1 MGRNRVIM
9 SNCRHEE
16 EVAGEMDMSMGGSG
30 LGSANGV
37 SERARQSVRAGQR
50 SSERISIV
58 DSTDVN
64 VLTIDVQAA
73 IALQA
78 AIQAAI
84 VLIVRLS
91 FADDIERA
99 DQFSEELFQFASID
113 QVNEQEILI
122 KDSHNVNVGALDLD
136 LVITIQLLIQVLAA
150 LALTLDIL

>member
-1 MGRNRVIM
+1 MGRNRVIF
-9 SNCRHEE
+9 SDCAGTE
-16 EVAGEMDMSMGGSG
+16 EVAGEIDMGGSG
-30 LGSANGV
+30 IGNANGV
-37 SERARQSVRAGQR
+37 SQRARQSVQAGQR
-50 SSERISIV
+50 STEKISIV

-73 IALQA
+73 LALQA

-84 VLIVRLS
+84 VLIIRLS
-91 FADDIERA
+91 FADDIEQA
-99 DQFSEELFQFASID
+99 DRFSEELFQFTSID

-150 LALTLDIL
+150 LALSLDIL

>member
-1 MGRNRVIM
+1 
-9 SNCRHEE
+9 
-16 EVAGEMDMSMGGSG
+16 MGGSG
-30 LGSANGV
+30 IGNANGV
-37 SERARQSVRAGQR
+37 SQRARQSVQAGQR
-50 SSERISIV
+50 STEKISIV

-73 IALQA
+73 LALQA

-84 VLIVRLS
+84 VLIIRLS
-91 FADDIERA
+91 FADDIEQA
-99 DQFSEELFQFASID
+99 DRFSEELFQFTSID

-150 LALTLDIL
+150 LALSLDIL

>member
-1 MGRNRVIM
+1 MGRNRVIF
-9 SNCRHEE
+9 SDCAGTE
-16 EVAGEMDMSMGGSG
+16 EVAGEMDMGGSG
-30 LGSANGV
+30 IGNANGV
-37 SERARQSVRAGQR
+37 SQRARQSVQAGQR
-50 SSERISIV
+50 STERISIV

-73 IALQA
+73 LALQA

-84 VLIVRLS
+84 VLIIRLS
-91 FADDIERA
+91 FADDIEQA
-99 DQFSEELFQFASID
+99 DRFSEELFQFTSID

-150 LALTLDIL
+150 LALSLDIL

>member
-1 MGRNRVIM
+1 
-9 SNCRHEE
+9 
-16 EVAGEMDMSMGGSG
+16 MDMGGSG
-30 LGSANGV
+30 IGNANGV
-37 SERARQSVRAGQR
+37 SQRARQSVQAGQR
-50 SSERISIV
+50 STEKISIV

-73 IALQA
+73 LALQA

-84 VLIVRLS
+84 VLIIRLS
-91 FADDIERA
+91 FADDIEQA
-99 DQFSEELFQFASID
+99 DRFSEELFQFTSID

-150 LALTLDIL
+150 LALSLDIL

>member
-1 MGRNRVIM
+1 MGRNRVIF
-9 SNCRHEE
+9 SDCAGTE
-16 EVAGEMDMSMGGSG
+16 EVAGEMDMGGSG
-30 LGSANGV
+30 IGNANGV
-37 SERARQSVRAGQR
+37 SQRARQSVQAGQR
-50 SSERISIV
+50 STEKISIV

-73 IALQA
+73 LALQA

-84 VLIVRLS
+84 VLIIRLS
-91 FADDIERA
+91 FADDIEQA
-99 DQFSEELFQFASID
+99 DRFSEELFQFTSID

-150 LALTLDIL
+150 LALSLDIL